1 MFVLKRSCISIIVI
15 PKKENK
21 KFMNK
26 FKVIDKENI
35 NLITIPN

>member
-15 PKKENK
+15 AKKENK